1 MSNPPDLI
9 NFAQQVTKRSVMLFT
24 EPDDALHPHVRREES
39 TDDMRL
45 KAHGS
50 VLNRAT
56 LLKLILLLLLMS
68 GIGALTFYL
77 SMQHGIKALQE
88 SANKQLEFHAK
99 GIESEMGKYAFL
111 PSILELEQPIQSL
124 LLSPSPRTRDT
135 ANRYLEGLN
144 RRAGSRA
151 VYVLDQTGRVL
162 ATSNWNDDDSYLDED
177 LSFRPYWQD
186 AIQGKPGRFYGI
198 GITVGEPGYYLS
210 HPLRYRD
217 RIVGVGVAKIKLE
230 ALEDRWQKAGLHA
243 FVTDSNGI
251 IILSSDASLKLKAL
265 NPIPPKKRE
274 ALARSLQ
281 YYWQALLDLA
291 PITREPLGQHA
302 EILVLKGE
310 KADHHRPVSYI
321 AQTRLLHGTPWGF
334 TLLVPLDTVR
344 DDAISNAILAA
355 TLFACFS
362 ILLLAWNERHKVIR
376 ARLAAR
382 EALRKANSELEQRI
396 AERTEVLQ
404 QTNQRLMAEVES
416 RMAAENHLRE
426 TQNELV
432 QASKMAAIGQMS
444 TGIAHELNQPL
455 AALRTIAA
463 NSIRFLERGN
473 HDMVTSNLQMINDL
487 VDRMG
492 RTTANLR
499 AFARKPDRKQGT
511 ASLKRALDANWLLLQ
526 PRLEG
531 VTLTQHGLDEDIR
544 VNIDQ
549 TSLEQILTN
558 LLGNALD
565 AMQSSSTPHLHV
577 MAEQRDG
584 LLQLTVKD
592 NGSGLSTEALNNLFQ
607 PFFTTKPAPHGLG
620 LGLTLSA
627 SLAAAVGGKL
637 SSEQIPSGG
646 AAFTLT
652 LHIAPEQEPSS

>member
-1 MSNPPDLI
+1 MSSKPDLI
-9 NFAQQVTKRSVMLFT
+9 DFAQQVTKRSVMLFS
-24 EPDDALHPHVRREES
+24 EPDDDLNDRFRHGGIDS
-39 TDDMRL
+39 DMPL
-45 KAHGS
+45 KSHS
-50 VLNRAT
+50 VFLNRAT
-56 LLKLILLLLLMS
+56 LFKIALLLFLM
-68 GIGALTFYL
+68 GCIGALTFHL
-77 SMQHGIKALQE
+77 SMQHGINTLQE
-88 SANKQLEFHAK
+88 SASKQLQFHAK

-111 PSILELEQPIQSL
+111 PSILELEQPIKDIL
-124 LLSPSPRTRDT
+124 MSPSPKTREA
-135 ANRYLEGLN
+135 ANRYLSGLN
-144 RRAGSRA
+144 QRAGSRV

-162 ATSNWNDDDSYLDED
+162 ATSNWDDEDSYLDED

-186 AIQGKPGRFYGI
+186 AIKGTPGRFYGI

-210 HPLRYRD
+210 HPLKYRD

-230 ALEDRWQKAGLHA
+230 ALEERWQKAGLHA

-251 IILSSDASLKLKAL
+251 IILSSDPALKLKAI
-265 NPIPPKKRE
+265 NPISPAKRE

-291 PITREPLGQHA
+291 PITREPIGHHA
-302 EILVLKGE
+302 EILVLKGDKTE
-310 KADHHRPVSYI
+310 GNRPVSYI
-321 AQTRLLHGTPWGF
+321 AQTRQLQGTPWGF
-334 TLLVPLDTVR
+334 TLLVPLDSVK

-362 ILLLAWNERHKVIR
+362 ILLIAWNERRKVIR

-396 AERTEVLQ
+396 TERTEVLQ
-404 QTNQRLMAEVES
+404 QTNLQLMAEVES
-416 RMAAENHLRE
+416 RMAAEQHLRE
-426 TQNELV
+426 TQDELV

-473 HDMVTSNLQMINDL
+473 QEVVTTNLQMINEL

-499 AFARKPDRKQGT
+499 AFARKPERKHGT
-511 ASLKRALDANWLLLQ
+511 SSLKRALDANWLLLQ

-531 VTLTQHGLDEDIR
+531 VIVVQDNLNEDVIL
-544 VNIDQ
+544 NIDQ

-558 LLGNALD
+558 LIGNAID
-565 AMQSSSTPHLHV
+565 AMQSTDTPRLIISAKIDNEKLH
-577 MAEQRDG
+577 
-584 LLQLTVKD
+584 LTVAD

-637 SSEQIPSGG
+637 SAEQIPTGG

-652 LHIAPEQEPSS
+652 LDIHQSDES

>member
-1 MSNPPDLI
+1 M
-9 NFAQQVTKRSVMLFT
+9 Q
-24 EPDDALHPHVRREES
+24 
-39 TDDMRL
+39 L
-45 KAHGS
+45 KTHGS
-50 VLNRAT
+50 LFNQAT
-56 LLKLILLLLLMS
+56 LLKLILLVLLMI
-68 GIGALTFYL
+68 GIGVLTFRL
-77 SMQHGIKALQE
+77 SIQHGIKTLQE
-88 SANKQLEFHAK
+88 SASKQLEFHTK

-111 PSILELEQPIQSL
+111 PSILELEQSVSEL
-124 LLSPSPRTRDT
+124 LRSPSPRTRAA

-144 RRAGSRA
+144 KRAGSRA
-151 VYVLDQTGRVL
+151 VYVLDTTGRVL
-162 ATSNWNDDDSYLDED
+162 ATSNWNDNDSYLDED

-186 AIQGKPGRFYGI
+186 AIKGTPGRFYGI

-210 HPLRYRD
+210 HPLLYRD

-230 ALEDRWQKAGLHA
+230 ALEERWQKAGLHA

-251 IILSSDASLKLKAL
+251 IILSSDPSLKLKAL
-265 NPIPPKKRE
+265 NPISPEKRE

-291 PITREPLGQHA
+291 PITREPIGHHA
-302 EILVLKGE
+302 EILVLKGDKTE
-310 KADHHRPVSYI
+310 NHRPVSYI

-334 TLLVPLDTVR
+334 TLLVPLDSVH

-355 TLFACFS
+355 TLFACFT
-362 ILLLAWNERHKVIR
+362 ILLIAWNERRKVIR

-382 EALRKANSELEQRI
+382 EALRKANSELERRI

-404 QTNQRLMAEVES
+404 QTNLRLMAEVES
-416 RMAAENHLRE
+416 RMAAEQHLRE
-426 TQNELV
+426 TQGELV

-473 HDMVTSNLQMINDL
+473 DEVVTSNLQMINEL

-499 AFARKPDRKQGT
+499 AFARKPDRQQGM
-511 ASLKRALDANWLLLQ
+511 ASLKRSLDANWLLLQ
-526 PRLEG
+526 PRLAG
-531 VTLTQHGLDEDIR
+531 VKITLTGLESDISLK
-544 VNIDQ
+544 IDQ

-565 AMQSSSTPHLHV
+565 AMQSTAAPHLQISAV
-577 MAEQRDG
+577 QTDG
-584 LLQLTVKD
+584 NLHLTVAD

-637 SSEQIPSGG
+637 SAEQVPTGG
-646 AAFTLT
+646 AAFTLS
-652 LHIAPEQEPSS
+652 LPISSIQELSS